1 MQFISTQPVPRTIL
15 QLHTHIL
22 GKLYINFALTCGRS
36 SYSFGNIYHIDNDSL
51 DAITLALNLGTEAR
65 HLVAVESIAYAAVH
79 IHTPHFEDK
88 DSNDG
93 VVPVVTAIILATVGN
108 PQLISVMVIIK
119 TETTATRT
127 WRKQR
132 C

>member
-1 MQFISTQPVPRTIL
+1 MQFTSKQPVPRTIL
-15 QLHTHIL
+15 QLHKHIL
-22 GKLYINFALTCGRS
+22 GKLYINFVLTRCRS
-36 SYSFGNIYHIDNDSL
+36 SYSFGNIYHIDNDGL
-51 DAITLALNLGTEAR
+51 DAITLALNLGTKAR
-65 HLVAVESIAYAAVH
+65 HLVAVECIAHTAIH

-88 DSNDG
+88 YSTDG
-93 VVPVVTAIILATVGN
+93 VVPVVTAIFLATVGN
-108 PQLISVMVIIK
+108 PQLISVMVTIK